1 MSKWRALRLSRLAKA
16 RAAYGLGG
24 GIPAYSRH
32 ELDLGFY
39 VERGNLVGD
48 AKRKPYK
55 WRPRRGE
62 SSDAPERGGPSC
74 SSEETAVMAVE
85 QRGWANSASHRA
97 NLRGGAGWSWR
108 HPGPATAPGK
118 GSHEPYKPR
127 GLRTECVG
135 RPEVGSPWPTWR
147 I

>member
-55 WRPRRGE
+55 WRPRRGKV
-62 SSDAPERGGPSC
+62 AMHRRG
-74 SSEETAVMAVE
+74 AD
-85 QRGWANSASHRA
+85 
-97 NLRGGAGWSWR
+97 
-108 HPGPATAPGK
+108 HPVVVRK
-118 GSHEPYKPR
+118 R
-127 GLRTECVG
+127 L
-135 RPEVGSPWPTWR
+135 
-147 I
+147 